1 MKVLKF
7 IEAIMNQKGFA
18 TIFGLCLILIIALIV
33 KGIQEAEAN
42 HAREVSNFQLEQALQ
57 NAAYSGIIEAAEFV
71 RNNPDHLPLA
81 DTFVDSK
88 KTVPVSDKTF
98 KNGEESI
105 SITVKVWGERGKI
118 YFFNEKRNQIK
129 ANHIGV
135 YFMCRAS
142 IDNGFWGEK
151 IFRRAYAYVLSEEQ
165 DGTYL
170 DDTTINFME
179 LPTRNGN
186 IIVKKN

>member
-1 MKVLKF
+1 MK
-7 IEAIMNQKGFA
+7 QKGFA

-42 HAREVSNFQLEQALQ
+42 HAREVSNFQPEQALQ

-71 RNNPDHLPLA
+71 RQNPDHLLYEEEQI
-81 DTFVDSK
+81 TIK
-88 KTVPVSDKTF
+88 KSVPVSNKTF
-98 KNGEESI
+98 KNGEQSVSI
-105 SITVKVWGERGKI
+105 NVEVWGERGKI
-118 YFFNEKRNQIK
+118 YFYKKKMSNGKVKCTKIK
-129 ANHIGV
+129 EPQVGV

-165 DGTYL
+165 DGSFL
-170 DDTTINFME
+170 DDTTIYFME
-179 LPTRNGN
+179 LPTQYGN
-186 IIVKKN
+186 IVTRENN

>member
-1 MKVLKF
+1 MK
-7 IEAIMNQKGFA
+7 QKGFA

-42 HAREVSNFQLEQALQ
+42 HAREVTNFQLEQALQ

-71 RNNPDHLPLA
+71 RKNPGYLPYEKEQI
-81 DTFVDSK
+81 TIK
-88 KTVPVSDKTF
+88 RTVPVSDKTF
-98 KNGEESI
+98 KNGEQSV
-105 SITVKVWGERGKI
+105 SITVEVKGERGKI

-129 ANHIGV
+129 ANQLGV

-165 DGTYL
+165 DGSFL
-170 DDTTINFME
+170 DDTTIYFME

-186 IIVKKN
+186 SIVRGSL